1 MFDYLR
7 YYLSPLILLASVYG
21 LYLGGPYVWIS
32 LLSLPVLAIGD
43 ALLPRDLA
51 SRHVR
56 HDRLA
61 LVPVVL
67 SCILW
72 GASFV
77 LLAWQAGH
85 GDLSTA
91 NLIGAILSTG
101 WIGTIVGLPAY
112 HELLHRRDPLI
123 RNFALLMQVF
133 LMDGTRD
140 IGHVTAHHIYVGTP
154 KDHDT
159 AVRGETLYGF
169 MWRSAVRNFVLA
181 QRLEC
186 EALEKRGKG
195 RWSIGHRLWWAV
207 GSLLA
212 LMVAMFLIGGWPAAG
227 ATLAAGLM
235 SRFLLEAFNYFQH
248 YGQVRREGAPICKRH
263 VWNHLGMLTRAMT
276 FEITNHAEHH
286 LNSYA
291 PYYANKPDLGAIRM
305 PSVFMCFIA
314 ALVPPLWHHRI
325 IMPALKRW
333 DLEFA
338 SPEERELARAQNR
351 AAGWPDW
358 FTETTQAQT
367 QSGAVAR

>member
-32 LLSLPVLAIGD
+32 LLSLPVLALGD

-51 SRHVR
+51 TRRVR
-56 HDRLA
+56 YETLA

-67 SCILW
+67 SCLLW

-77 LLAWQAGH
+77 LLAWQAGS
-85 GDLSTA
+85 GELSTT

-133 LMDGTRD
+133 LIDGTRD
-140 IGHVTAHHIYVGTP
+140 IGHVVAHHIHVGTP

-169 MWRSAVRNFVLA
+169 MWRSAVRNFFLA

-186 EALEKRGKG
+186 ESLQKRGKG
-195 RWSIGHRLWWAV
+195 RWSIGHRLWWAM

-212 LMVAMFLIGGWPAAG
+212 LMIAMFLIGGWAAVA

-248 YGQVRREGAPICKRH
+248 YGQVRVEGTPICKRH

-291 PYYANKPDLGAIRM
+291 PFHDNRPDLAAIRM

-314 ALVPPLWHHRI
+314 SLIPPLWHRSI

-338 SPEERELARAQNR
+338 TPAERELARAQNR

-358 FTETTQAQT
+358 FVETT
-367 QSGAVAR
+367 